1 MSLRA
6 DCLKSSAQSLE
17 QIINIGVFTQSVP
30 KAATRHRIK
39 QREIYLFVE
48 NLKRMRPG
56 VSHHVVMAFAT
67 NVVMVDSDTKS
78 NFIVHTG
85 PAMT

>member
-30 KAATRHRIK
+30 VAASYDALLSVSF
-39 QREIYLFVE
+39 RE
-48 NLKRMRPG
+48 NRR
-56 VSHHVVMAFAT
+56 S
-67 NVVMVDSDTKS
+67 DSVGQGRLRAL
-78 NFIVHTG
+78 NG
-85 PAMT
+85 LP